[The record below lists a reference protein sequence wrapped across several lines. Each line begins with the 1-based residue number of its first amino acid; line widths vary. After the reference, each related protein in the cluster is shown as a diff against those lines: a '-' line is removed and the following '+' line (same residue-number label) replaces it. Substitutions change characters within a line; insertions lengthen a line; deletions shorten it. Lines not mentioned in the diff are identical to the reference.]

1 MNVVF
6 DFGETR
12 HVRIKIYSTAN
23 EIFEVRNATYT
34 LKKKDSIFF
43 EEEGSCNIY
52 ENIIDIV
59 ISPKEI
65 GEYIL
70 KITYHVADEVLI
82 ENIKVVVVWVVLR
95 LQK

>member
-23 EIFEVRNATYT
+23 DFFEVRNATYT
-34 LKKKDSIFF
+34 LNKKDSLLL
-43 EEEGSCNIY
+43 EEEGSCEIY
-52 ENIIDIV
+52 DNIIDVV
-59 ISPKEI
+59 ITPKEV
-65 GEYIL
+65 GEYVL

-82 ENIKVVVVWVVLR
+82 ENIKVVVVWVA
-95 LQK
+95 

>member
-12 HVRIKIYSTAN
+12 HVRIKIYSTAD

-34 LKKKDSIFF
+34 LTKKDNMLL
-43 EEEGSCNIY
+43 EEEGNCEIY
-52 ENIIDIV
+52 DKIIDVV
-59 ISPKEI
+59 ITPKEV
-65 GEYIL
+65 GEYVL

-82 ENIKVVVVWVVLR
+82 ENIKVVVV
-95 LQK
+95 

>member
-23 EIFEVRNATYT
+23 DFFEVRNATYT
-34 LKKKDSIFF
+34 LNKKDSLLL
-43 EEEGSCNIY
+43 EEEGSCEIY
-52 ENIIDIV
+52 DNIIDVV
-59 ISPKEI
+59 ITPKEV
-65 GEYIL
+65 GEYVL

-82 ENIKVVVVWVVLR
+82 ENIKVVVV
-95 LQK
+95 

>member
-34 LKKKDSIFF
+34 LKKKDSISF
-43 EEEGSCNIY
+43 EEEG
-52 ENIIDIV
+52 
-59 ISPKEI
+59 
-65 GEYIL
+65 
-70 KITYHVADEVLI
+70 
-82 ENIKVVVVWVVLR
+82 
-95 LQK
+95 